1 MPSTNSSAS
10 ALLAFL
16 IRNTLKH
23 TFAASTRERRLLVD
37 RNQHSLRIH
46 TYVPELRSLNV
57 HFISI
62 SSLLCLDPAMSA
74 CRNRTHAAA
83 AVPRMASTKDRPPL
97 ATDLITVR
105 VTLPR
110 RKVQG
115 NFTSQISSFKSMFQ
129 IWTCSFHFHSPAGLF
144 QPLTLI
150 LL

>member
-23 TFAASTRERRLLVD
+23 TFAASTREGRLLVD

-83 AVPRMASTKDRPPL
+83 AAPRMASTKDRPPL
-97 ATDLITVR
+97 ATDLITVC

-115 NFTSQISSFKSMFQ
+115 NFTSQISNFKSMFQ

-144 QPLTLI
+144 QPLALI